1 MAVSLTKGGNVS
13 LSKEAPGL
21 KKIVL
26 GLGWD
31 PRKTDGKE
39 FDLDAMVF
47 LTADTGKVR
56 SDADFV
62 FFNNKSSADGSV
74 VHAGDNR
81 SGAGDGDDETIAI
94 DLEKVPAD
102 VAKIVATVVIYEG
115 KERGQNF
122 GMVDKA
128 YIRVLNG
135 DGGAEIARFDLSE
148 DAGTVTAMIFGEIYR
163 NGAEWKFKAIGQG
176 YDGGFQALV
185 QSYGVNA

>member
-47 LTADTGKVR
+47 LTGDTGKVR

-62 FFNNKSSADGSV
+62 FFNNKQSSDGSV

-115 KERGQNF
+115 KERSQNF

-135 DGGAEIARFDLSE
+135 EGGAEIARFDLSE

>member
-102 VAKIVATVVIYEG
+102 VVKIVATVVIYEG
-115 KERGQNF
+115 KERSQNF

-148 DAGTVTAMIFGEIYR
+148 DAGTVTAMIFGEIYKS
-163 NGAEWKFKAIGQG
+163 GADWKFKAIGQG

>member
-115 KERGQNF
+115 KERSQNF

-135 DGGAEIARFDLSE
+135 EGGAEIARFDLSE

>member
-62 FFNNKSSADGSV
+62 FFNNKTSADGSV

-94 DLEKVPAD
+94 DLEKVPGD

-115 KERGQNF
+115 KERVQNF

>member
-31 PRKTDGKE
+31 PRKTDGRE

-47 LTADTGKVR
+47 LTADSGKVR

-62 FFNNKSSADGSV
+62 FFNNKTSADGSV
-74 VHAGDNR
+74 VHGGDNR

-115 KERGQNF
+115 KERSQNF

-135 DGGAEIARFDLSE
+135 EGGAEIARFDLSE

-163 NGAEWKFKAIGQG
+163 NGTEWKFKATGQG

>member
-21 KKIVL
+21 RKIVL

-62 FFNNKSSADGSV
+62 FFNNKTSADGSV
-74 VHAGDNR
+74 VHGGDNR

-94 DLEKVPAD
+94 DLEKIPAD
-102 VAKIVATVVIYEG
+102 VAKIMATVVIYEG
-115 KERGQNF
+115 KERSQNF

>member
-47 LTADTGKVR
+47 LTADSGKVR

-62 FFNNKSSADGSV
+62 FFNNKTSADGSV
-74 VHAGDNR
+74 VHGGDNR

-94 DLEKVPAD
+94 DLEKVPTD
-102 VAKIVATVVIYEG
+102 VTKIVATVVIYEG
-115 KERGQNF
+115 KERSQNF

-163 NGAEWKFKAIGQG
+163 NGADWKFKATGQG

-185 QSYGVNA
+185 QSFGVNA

>member
-62 FFNNKSSADGSV
+62 FFNNKQSSDGSV

-135 DGGAEIARFDLSE
+135 EGGAEIARFDLSE

>member
-62 FFNNKSSADGSV
+62 FFNNKTSADGSV
-74 VHAGDNR
+74 VHGGDNR

-94 DLEKVPAD
+94 DLEKIPDD
-102 VAKIVATVVIYEG
+102 VAKIMATVVIYEG
-115 KERGQNF
+115 KERSQNF

>member
-1 MAVSLTKGGNVS
+1 MAVSLSKGGNVS

-21 KKIVL
+21 KKITL

-47 LTADTGKVR
+47 LVNDAGKVR

-62 FFNNKSSADGSV
+62 FFNNKQSADGSV

-81 SGAGDGDDETIAI
+81 SGAGDGDDETIGI
-94 DLEKVPAD
+94 DLDKLPTDVQKV
-102 VAKIVATVVIYEG
+102 VATVVIYEG
-115 KERGQNF
+115 KERSQNF
-122 GMVDKA
+122 GMVDKG
-128 YIRVLNG
+128 YIRVLNA
-135 DGGAEIARFDLSE
+135 DGGAEIASFDLSE
-148 DAGTVTAMIFGEIYR
+148 DAGTVTAMVFGEIYR

-185 QSYGVNA
+185 QSFGVNA

>member
-47 LTADTGKVR
+47 LTNDTGKVR

-62 FFNNKSSADGSV
+62 FFNNKTSADGSV